1 MKASSLETGLTV
13 IGRMCG
19 LRSSASGTSFATSTR
34 PSERSK
40 TTPPSGIA
48 GRSQTKSTGG
58 STLSR
63 GLPAHGL
70 GGDQGRV
77 EARGNAIIV
86 IITKQASGTANIDRL
101 MLAFNTIALASHS
114 SEPCKFQDLG
124 RVHS

>member
-13 IGRMCG
+13 IGRMCA
-19 LRSSASGTSFATSTR
+19 LQSSVSETSFEPSTR
-34 PSERSK
+34 PSIRSK
-40 TTPPSGIA
+40 TTPASGIA

-114 SEPCKFQDLG
+114 SEPCKFLDLG

>member
-1 MKASSLETGLTV
+1 LTV
-13 IGRMCG
+13 WIRF
-19 LRSSASGTSFATSTR
+19 SAAT
-34 PSERSK
+34 
-40 TTPPSGIA
+40 
-48 GRSQTKSTGG
+48 
-58 STLSR
+58 
-63 GLPAHGL
+63 
-70 GGDQGRV
+70 GDQGRV